1 MRTRHLLTGLAAAV
15 ALVTTAACSL
25 TGTNARTSTVDWT
38 TVQFDTSL
46 HVSLDS
52 MTHTPNDVWYRDLVA
67 GTGATLTPG
76 MTISARYTG
85 WFTNGDQ
92 FDSNT
97 DTTAHPQPI
106 QFPLGQGWV
115 IPGWDEGL
123 VGMKVG
129 GTRQLVI
136 PPNMAYGAYGSS
148 DGAIPPNTV
157 LVFQVTVV
165 SSP

>member
-15 ALVTTAACSL
+15 ALVASAACSL
-25 TGTNARTSTVDWT
+25 SGSTQVQESSIDWT
-38 TVQFDTSL
+38 TVQFDSSL
-46 HVSLDS
+46 HVNLDS
-52 MTHTPNDVWYRDLVA
+52 MTHTPNDVWYRDLTV

-76 MTISARYTG
+76 MTISTRYKG
-85 WFTNGDQ
+85 WLTDGEM

-97 DTTAHPQPI
+97 DTTAHPQPA

-136 PPNMAYGAYGSS
+136 PPYMAYGPYGYGS
-148 DGAIPPNTV
+148 IPPNAV
-157 LVFQVTVV
+157 LVFEVTVV